1 MINYTT
7 YHHSEYSNVLV
18 IEATGKMDMNAADFT
33 LDCIQGYIDR
43 GDSKFVIDCENLQMM
58 TSFGLGML
66 VRANS
71 RLKETNGS
79 IAIAAAQGLVAE
91 TLRIV
96 HFDRLFN
103 LYSDVDEAVAA
114 LQEVA

>member
-7 YHHSEYSNVLV
+7 YHHDEHADVLV
-18 IEATGKMDMNAADFT
+18 IEAIGKLDMSAADFM
-33 LDCIQGYIDR
+33 LDCIQGFIDR
-43 GDSKFVIDCENLQMM
+43 GETKFVIDCEDLQII

-71 RLKETNGS
+71 RLKEKGGV
-79 IAIAAAQGLVAE
+79 IAVANARGLVAE

-96 HFDRLFN
+96 HFDRLFHLFPN
-103 LYSDVDEAVAA
+103 VDEAAA
-114 LQEVA
+114 GF

>member
-7 YHHSEYSNVLV
+7 YHHGEHPNVLV

-43 GDSKFVIDCENLQMM
+43 GDSKFVIDCKDLQMM

-71 RLKETNGS
+71 RLKETKGS
-79 IAIAAAQGLVAE
+79 IAIASAHGLVAE

-96 HFDRLFN
+96 HFDRLFS
-103 LYSDVDEAVAA
+103 LYADVDEAAAA
-114 LQEVA
+114 LQ